1 MTPIHFLSITIY
13 SITKPTQYPRSYV
26 IDNRFTWTVQSWHLG
41 RAQGIP
47 YTENHFHNGKTP
59 EMIIH
64 IAIAYTRCW
73 RRWGGTAVNFS
84 SGLLAFLCD
93 GTCLLFLSSLHSFET
108 GSSQQLMTNTCL
120 LQLEE
125 THPYMCVDS
134 IPPQHNWM
142 VTQLYGNFDS
152 AVSLYWIISLFIVS
166 LLNLTQLEKCTTRQW
181 QQTVTE
187 VFDWYWG
194 FEEIRELPHNLK

>member
-93 GTCLLFLSSLHSFET
+93 GTKRGRACSSWVLCIVLKLDRP
-108 GSSQQLMTNTCL
+108 SS
-120 LQLEE
+120 
-125 THPYMCVDS
+125 
-134 IPPQHNWM
+134 W
-142 VTQLYGNFDS
+142 
-152 AVSLYWIISLFIVS
+152 
-166 LLNLTQLEKCTTRQW
+166 W
-181 QQTVTE
+181 QTLV
-187 VFDWYWG
+187 YC
-194 FEEIRELPHNLK
+194 NLKKHTRTCVLIPYHHNTIEW